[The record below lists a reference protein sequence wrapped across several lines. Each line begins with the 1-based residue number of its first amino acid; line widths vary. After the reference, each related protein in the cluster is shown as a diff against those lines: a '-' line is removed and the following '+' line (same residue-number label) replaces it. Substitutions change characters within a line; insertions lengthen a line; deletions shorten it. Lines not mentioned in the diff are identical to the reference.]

1 MLSSIVYLTA
11 SQREERRKRGEK
23 EGRREGGR
31 EGTFSLL
38 YLNLKVFDNTLSP
51 VRVRPPSL
59 PPSFLCTAWRLL
71 ILFDGGQ
78 GERERAR
85 VREPEGDGGKNR
97 RVNSSGMDR
106 EEMCL
111 DFWDQKLAIGASRR
125 RGGALLPA

>member
-1 MLSSIVYLTA
+1 MKEGGKEGRRAMLSSIVYLTA

-59 PPSFLCTAWRLL
+59 PPS
-71 ILFDGGQ
+71 
-78 GERERAR
+78 
-85 VREPEGDGGKNR
+85 
-97 RVNSSGMDR
+97 
-106 EEMCL
+106 
-111 DFWDQKLAIGASRR
+111 
-125 RGGALLPA
+125 LLPVYGLATAHLV